1 MGGKII
7 FEFESGGKKTVI
19 GYPDYSILDYDGL
32 ESTDYELVT
41 EENINHH
48 GSRKKRTRI
57 LPREIMVKF
66 AYLGQ
71 NKESERQRLISFFS
85 PLRDGTL
92 KILYQEEER
101 CIEYEVSS
109 FKYDSRALFEPLM
122 GTLYVECMDPDLLS
136 VLTLG
141 QQIMTLV
148 GGWKWKFTLPFKMK
162 QYGQLRK
169 NIYVA
174 GDMETPVEI
183 YFRGPAVNPVVTN
196 HRTGEYIKVTKTL
209 TSDDTLYINTA
220 FRQKT
225 VEIITGDVRQDA
237 WDFLDFSSRF
247 FWLQPGDNMLEYS
260 GDSEPEKSRGV
271 EIYYRER
278 YLGI

>member
-1 MGGKII
+1 MGDRII
-7 FEFESGGKKTVI
+7 FEFESGGKKAVI

-41 EENINHH
+41 EENINYH
-48 GSRKKRTRI
+48 GSRKKRTRV
-57 LPREIMVKF
+57 LSREIMVQF
-66 AYLGQ
+66 AYLGRD
-71 NKESERQRLISFFS
+71 KTSERQRLISFFS
-85 PLRDGTL
+85 PLQSGTL
-92 KILYQEEER
+92 KIRYREEER

-174 GDMETPVEI
+174 GDMKTPVEI

-209 TSDDTLYINTA
+209 TSDDMLYINTA